1 MASWKRVI
9 TTSDDSAYKN
19 SNVNATDI
27 DANVSNAE
35 FGFLSGVTSDIQT
48 QINNAS
54 ASGGLTNEEVQDI
67 VGTMLTG
74 NTETNIS
81 VTYDDSSNEIDFIVP
96 TVSALTKGVIGIGYT
111 TSGKNYKLQVD
122 ASGNGYVNVPWSDSN
137 TQLSTEQVQDIVGG
151 MVDGGTETRV
161 SVTYDDTNGKLGF
174 VVDDMNDSYTLP
186 LASSSARGGIKV
198 GYTENGKNYP
208 VELSSEKAYVNVPW
222 TNSTYSAG
230 TGLTLA
236 IGNVFSLDSSASP
249 QFARL
254 DVDQVRINDGTV
266 QATSGHLDL
275 SAGSGNE
282 VRIQDSLSVAEGVVV
297 GGNLTVSGTTTTIN
311 TETVTIQDNIIVLN
325 SNSASTPTEDAGF
338 EVERGS
344 RANVNLMWDE
354 SGAEWTSKIYKS
366 SANDTVNYIG
376 RVGMIERASS
386 GTSGSDNA
394 VGSMFINTGTGNF
407 YIYS

>member
-236 IGNVFSLDSSASP
+236 IGNVFFLILQPLLSS
-249 QFARL
+249 
-254 DVDQVRINDGTV
+254 
-266 QATSGHLDL
+266 
-275 SAGSGNE
+275 
-282 VRIQDSLSVAEGVVV
+282 QD
-297 GGNLTVSGTTTTIN
+297 
-311 TETVTIQDNIIVLN
+311 
-325 SNSASTPTEDAGF
+325 
-338 EVERGS
+338 
-344 RANVNLMWDE
+344 
-354 SGAEWTSKIYKS
+354 
-366 SANDTVNYIG
+366 
-376 RVGMIERASS
+376 
-386 GTSGSDNA
+386 
-394 VGSMFINTGTGNF
+394 
-407 YIYS
+407 

>member
-9 TTSDDSAYKN
+9 TTSDDSDYKN

-27 DANVSNAE
+27 DANVSNTE
-35 FGFLSGVTSDIQT
+35 FGYLSGVTSDIQT
-48 QINNAS
+48 QIDSAS
-54 ASGGLTNEEVQDI
+54 ASGGLTNEQVMDI
-67 VGTMLTG
+67 VGGMLTG

-81 VTYDDSSNEIDFIVP
+81 VTYDDTDNEIDFVVP

-111 TSGKNYKLQVD
+111 TSGKNYKLQID
-122 ASGNGYVNVPWSDSN
+122 ASGNGYVNVPWTDNN
-137 TQLSTEQVQDIVGG
+137 TQLSTEAVQDIVGA

-186 LASSSARGGIKV
+186 LATSGARGGVKI
-198 GYTENGKNYP
+198 GYSENGKNYP
-208 VELSSEKAYVNVPW
+208 VELSSEKMYVNVPW
-222 TNSTYSAG
+222 TNTTYSAG
-230 TGLTLA
+230 TGLSLGL
-236 IGNVFSLDSSASP
+236 GNVFSLDSTASP

-254 DVDQVRINDGTV
+254 DVDQVRINDGTIT
-266 QATSGHLDL
+266 ATSGHLDL
-275 SAGSGNE
+275 SGASGSE
-282 VRIQDSLSVAEGVVV
+282 VRVQDSLYVAEGLVV
-297 GGNLTVSGTTTTIN
+297 GGNLTISGTTTTVN
-311 TETVTIQDNIIVLN
+311 TETVTIQDNVIVLN

-344 RANVNLMWDE
+344 RANVNLIWDE
-354 SGAEWTSKIYKS
+354 SGAEWTSHVYKS
-366 SANDTVNYIG
+366 SANDTTNYIG
-376 RVGMIERASS
+376 RVAMIERASS
-386 GTSGSDNA
+386 GTQGSDTA